1 MSFQMKKNKIM
12 KHRILRYLF
21 SLTFVA
27 TTFSLGGCID
37 TIDPSSTLT
46 AQQVK
51 KLTSSQQGLLN
62 GIISYVI
69 DFNSWGSRG
78 YPTNDW
84 GYPCQMFLERFLGLI
99 SLSIVVTIAIG
110 RQWKAVSTPV
120 SRLIT
125 PIVFTTISLLPVT
138 T

>member
-51 KLTSSQQGLLN
+51 NLTSSQQSLLN

-69 DFNSWGSRG
+69 DINSWGSSG

-84 GYPCQMFLERFLGLI
+84 GYPCQMFYREVLGADFPVYSSNYSDWQLVESGTESRFNAYYTYGY
-99 SLSIVVTIAIG
+99 
-110 RQWKAVSTPV
+110 
-120 SRLIT
+120 
-125 PIVFTTISLLPVT
+125 
-138 T
+138 